1 MDMPDVGIGISYGAI
16 GLIAGLAAT
25 YIKARFA
32 AARRAPEAVVVTP
45 DPLRVELQKTYA
57 TKGELRDLEDRIDRR
72 LTAGLST
79 IREDILGLRREIK
92 ENDERAEA
100 RASATHKRIDAMK
113 DFCALKSGGCK

>member
-16 GLIAGLAAT
+16 GLLTGLAAT
-25 YIKARFA
+25 YIKARFSA
-32 AARRAPEAVVVTP
+32 SRKPEPVTIAP

-57 TKGELRDLEDRIDRR
+57 TKGELRDLEDRLDRR

-92 ENDERAEA
+92 ENDTRAEA
-100 RASATHKRIDAMK
+100 RASATHKRIDSMK

>member
-16 GLIAGLAAT
+16 GLLTGLASA
-25 YIKARFA
+25 YIRARFSGA
-32 AARRAPEAVVVTP
+32 KKPETVAVTP

-57 TKGELRDLEDRIDRR
+57 TKGELRDLEDRLDRR

-79 IREDILGLRREIK
+79 IREDIKDLRKEIK

-100 RASATHKRIDAMK
+100 RAAATHKRIDAMK